1 MSRLRRLLTASALA
15 PALCAAV
22 ATTTAF
28 SGAAAAEEALTKAQQ
43 DAVRALV
50 RDTLVNNP
58 DILREAFAALQAQEE
73 ARQASQQ
80 AAAVQAHAKALYA
93 TATDPVL
100 GNPKGDVTLV
110 EFFDYRCGYCKAV
123 MDTVMDVVE
132 SDGNVRFVLKEFP
145 ILGPESRI
153 AARFALAAREQGK
166 YQPFHLALMA
176 HRGAYSEQAIK
187 TLAKDA
193 GLDIDKLAKD
203 AASPEIQAELEAN
216 HALAQALGIN
226 GTPAFA
232 VGSVLMPGAVDADT
246 LKQAISQARK
256 DSKG

>member
-15 PALCAAV
+15 LAVSAPLGAV
-22 ATTTAF
+22 AQDA
-28 SGAAAAEEALTKAQQ
+28 SSQALTKDQQ
-43 DAVRALV
+43 DAVRALI

-58 DILREAFAALQAQEE
+58 EILREAFAALQVKEE
-73 ARQASQQ
+73 AAQAAQQ
-80 AAAVQAHAKALYA
+80 AAALKTHAKALYA
-93 TATDPVL
+93 TPTDPVL

-123 MDTVMDVVE
+123 MKTVMDVVE
-132 SDGNVRFVLKEFP
+132 GDGNVRFVLKEFP

-176 HRGAYSEQAIK
+176 HRGAYTEEAIN
-187 TLAKDA
+187 TLAKEA
-193 GLDIDKLAKD
+193 GLDAARLAKD
-203 AASPEIQAELEAN
+203 AASPKIQAELEAN
-216 HALAQALGIN
+216 YALAQALGIN

-232 VGSVLMPGAVDADT
+232 VGDTLMPGAVSADT
-246 LKQAISQARK
+246 LKQAIAEARK
-256 DSKG
+256 GNKG